1 MTHHLSKG
9 VKPETLEIS
18 KEIVD
23 LGISITV
30 TTIGNYSEVIIGDGD
45 IDKIQIIEKYF
56 QDMGLTTVND

>member
-30 TTIGNYSEVIIGDGD
+30 TTIGN
-45 IDKIQIIEKYF
+45 
-56 QDMGLTTVND
+56 

>member
-18 KEIVD
+18 KEIID

-45 IDKIQIIEKYF
+45 INKIQIIEKYF

>member
-9 VKPETLEIS
+9 VKPETMEIS
-18 KEIVD
+18 KGIVD